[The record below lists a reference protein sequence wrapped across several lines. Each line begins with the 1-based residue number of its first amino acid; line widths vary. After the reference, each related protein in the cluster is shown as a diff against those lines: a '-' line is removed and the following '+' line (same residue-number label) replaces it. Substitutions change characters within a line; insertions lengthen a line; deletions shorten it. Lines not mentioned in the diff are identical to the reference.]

1 MLTLDTGLQNTTAP
15 PSLLNQHGQRIG
27 AKGQRTRQLLINVT
41 VELLERHGL
50 RDLTV
55 FEVARVAKTSPATFY
70 VYFNGVPEVVLEA
83 LRTASQTSPRMLELV
98 DEDWIG
104 ETGLIKARD
113 FVELYCE
120 LWAQNRIVFRVRNL
134 AAEEGDARFFAAR
147 RDATRGL
154 LFQLARKIEAARSAG
169 RIAPSIDGPAQAA
182 AILILLER
190 LAAVGPL
197 TDDGPDYEQIKI
209 SAADMVAHAMGAI

>member
-1 MLTLDTGLQNTTAP
+1 MKQDSVIPKDAVP
-15 PSLLNQHGQRIG
+15 PKLLNQHGQRIG

-41 VELLERHGL
+41 IELLERHGL

-55 FEVARVAKTSPATFY
+55 FEVARIANTSPATFY

-83 LRTASQTSPRMLELV
+83 LRTARQTSPRMLELI
-98 DEDWIG
+98 EEEWIG
-104 ETGLIKARD
+104 EAGLAKARE
-113 FVELYCE
+113 FVSLYCE

-134 AAEEGDARFFAAR
+134 AAEEGDARFLAAR
-147 RDATRGL
+147 RDATRDL
-154 LFQLARKIEAARSAG
+154 IFKLAARIEVARGAG
-169 RIAPSIDGPAQAA
+169 RVASAIDGPAQAA

-197 TDDGPDYEQIKI
+197 IDDGPDYGQIQI